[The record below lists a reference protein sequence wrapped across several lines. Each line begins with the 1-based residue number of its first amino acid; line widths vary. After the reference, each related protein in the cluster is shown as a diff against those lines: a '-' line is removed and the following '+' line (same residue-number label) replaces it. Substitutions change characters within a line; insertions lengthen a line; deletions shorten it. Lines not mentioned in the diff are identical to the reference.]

1 MQEYGLSSE
10 DICFVDDR
18 LPVVL
23 KAKETGVKCF
33 MATWGSNN
41 AKQQDIAVAEGVEL
55 LEIDEFLDKICKVLC

>member
-1 MQEYGLSSE
+1 MQEYKLFSK

-41 AKQQDIAVAEGVEL
+41 AKQRSVAVAEGVEL
-55 LEIDEFLDKICKVLC
+55 LDLDEFLDKICKVLY